1 MSFRKRNVG
10 LSGPGQP
17 LHQSPATSP
26 SDSAQ
31 EISPSLSTTSS
42 SGAAPT
48 SSPGLP
54 GVRPSPLDGR
64 PTTSTGTHSLDELL
78 GGHGGLALGHSVL
91 IEESGTTD
99 FASTLLRC
107 YAAEGVLQG
116 HTVHVVGVGA
126 HWGRELPGVV
136 SSHIGGGEGVIKD
149 GGGDAVESDRGKMKI
164 AWRYEKL
171 GDVVAG
177 PSGARGG
184 DSLIP
189 SYVGLLY
196 LNIKS
201 CANAHAVSCSWRLTI
216 TASPAPNRHLPPS
229 PGSQP
234 DPRATPSVFCHF
246 YDLTKR
252 LSIPSSSPINFLS
265 LLPVGHQTSPFTS
278 IIQALT
284 QQLSSSPL
292 ATVHRLVIPTI
303 LSPVFYPPHASNPL
317 NILQFLHSL
326 RALLR
331 QYTNQFTVMITL
343 PLTLYP
349 RSTGLVRWM
358 EILSDGVL
366 ELTPFP
372 HSTET
377 GPSITTSG
385 AATTQEEKPQGMV
398 KVHRLPVFHENGRGC
413 GAGAGG
419 GDDMAFTVTRRKFA
433 IKPFSLPPVE
443 GDTDAQSGEVG
454 VGGTKADLEF

>member
-10 LSGPGQP
+10 LSGPRQP
-17 LHQSPATSP
+17 LHQQSPANP
-26 SDSAQ
+26 SDPAQ
-31 EISPSLSTTSS
+31 QTPLRALTSS
-42 SGAAPT
+42 SSGGASTP
-48 SSPGLP
+48 SPGLP

-64 PTTSTGTHSLDELL
+64 PTTSTGTHSLDDLL
-78 GGHGGLALGHSVL
+78 GGHAGFALGHSILV
-91 IEESGTTD
+91 EESGTTD

-116 HTVHVVGVGA
+116 HTVHVVGAGA

-136 SSHIGGGEGVIKD
+136 SSHSGGGFKD
-149 GGGDAVESDRGKMKI
+149 GGDDAVERERGKMKI

-171 GDVVAG
+171 GDFGAG
-177 PSGARGG
+177 TAGAR
-184 DSLIP
+184 
-189 SYVGLLY
+189 
-196 LNIKS
+196 
-201 CANAHAVSCSWRLTI
+201 
-216 TASPAPNRHLPPS
+216 ASPLPNRNIPPS
-229 PGSQP
+229 PAGQP
-234 DPRATPSVFCHF
+234 DQPATPLVFCHS

-252 LSIPSSSPINFLS
+252 LSVPSSNPINFLP
-265 LLPVGHQTSPFTS
+265 LLPVGHQTSPFTP
-278 IIQALT
+278 IIQALI
-284 QQLSSSPL
+284 QQLSSSPPSSI
-292 ATVHRLVIPTI
+292 HRLVIPTI

-331 QYTNQFTVMITL
+331 QYTNQFIVMISL

-366 ELTPFP
+366 ELAPFP

-385 AATTQEEKPQGMV
+385 AATAQEEKPQGMV
-398 KVHRLPVFHENGRGC
+398 KVHCLPVFHESGRGG
-413 GAGAGG
+413 GAGAGA
-419 GDDMAFTVTRRKFA
+419 GDDLAFTVTRKHFT

-443 GDTDAQSGEVG
+443 GDTDAQSGRVG
-454 VGGTKADLEF
+454 VEGTKADLEF